1 MPIAVANRYARALAD
16 VVVSRK
22 GDYRAVLGE
31 LEDYA
36 GAYRESA
43 ELRELFEMPA
53 VSPADKT
60 RVLEVILKQLA
71 ASTLTG
77 NFLRVLAANYRMG
90 LMEEVVQAFR
100 KIAYARLGIV
110 EVKIFSADSLSGAE
124 RRALGARFR
133 ELTRH
138 PVELEFHLDR
148 NLLGGVLAQI
158 GSTVYD
164 GSIRGQLERI
174 GEQLATR
181 SRLV

>member
-1 MPIAVANRYARALAD
+1 MPITVANRYARALAD
-16 VVVSRK
+16 VVSQK
-22 GDYRAVLGE
+22 GDYHAVLRE

-36 GAYRESA
+36 GACRESA
-43 ELRELFEMPA
+43 ELRELFETPA
-53 VSPADKT
+53 VPLAGKT
-60 RVLEVILKQLA
+60 GVLEAILKQLE

-90 LMEEVVQAFR
+90 LIQEVVQAFR
-100 KIAYARLGIV
+100 KIAHARLGIV
-110 EVKIFSADSLSGAE
+110 EVKIFSADGLSEAQ
-124 RRALGARFR
+124 RKALRARFR

-138 PVELEFHLDR
+138 AVELEFRLDR

-164 GSIRGQLERI
+164 GSIRGQLEQI

-181 SRLV
+181 